1 MALEIKP
8 DIILLDLL
16 MPRVDGVKVLETLR
30 TDEWGKSV
38 PIIVFTNLPI
48 DQKLETQLLTYEPIY
63 FFSKSDTSL
72 EEMVNKVREFL
83 L

>member
-1 MALEIKP
+1 MAFEIKP

-16 MPRVDGVKVLETLR
+16 MPRVDGVKVLESLR